1 MTSRGVR
8 NLSKA
13 FKQQYLSD
21 TESVAPLNFGLATSY
36 HREQNRQAWRSLV
49 EMAMSIRQRQTHDD
63 DDDDELN
70 LQPVH
75 CKSNTLSV
83 SSVTWPFN
91 SKITCMQTT

>member
-1 MTSRGVR
+1 
-8 NLSKA
+8 LWKW
-13 FKQQYLSD
+13 QC
-21 TESVAPLNFGLATSY
+21 PFG
-36 HREQNRQAWRSLV
+36 NGK
-49 EMAMSIRQRQTHDD
+49 THDD